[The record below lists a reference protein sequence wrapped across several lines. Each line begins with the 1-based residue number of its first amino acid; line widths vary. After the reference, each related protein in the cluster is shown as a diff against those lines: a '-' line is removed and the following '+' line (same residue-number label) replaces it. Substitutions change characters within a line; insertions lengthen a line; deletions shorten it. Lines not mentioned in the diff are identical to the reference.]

1 MKSKILYTFLTLCL
15 FTIYSCDLTLQEPY
29 DFKQEVPVIPDFTN
43 LTAYEWLKTDLSPL
57 GLATPEAAKFDYMAD
72 AIDRTGMQD
81 VFNAV
86 GPNPRTFLLMQNSAF
101 LGANN
106 IISLVRPGKTKG
118 SLDSSNLVRLK
129 AILQYH
135 VIDAY
140 VDQIKALPEVDKDY
154 FFQTLLPGPNGEINV
169 RRNILL
175 GMAINNTSSFITAQK
190 KGAGVQRHNYVFKN
204 GIGHQM
210 NAYVRKVPFTQ

>member
-29 DFKQEVPVIPDFTN
+29 DFKQEVPVILDFTN
-43 LTAYEWLKTDLSPL
+43 LTAYEWLKTNLSPL
-57 GLATPEAAKFDYMAD
+57 GLATPEAAKFDYMVD
-72 AIDRTGMQD
+72 AIDLTGMQD

-86 GPNPRTFLLMQNSAF
+86 GSNSRTFLLMQNSAF

-106 IISLVRPGKTKG
+106 IISLVRPGKTTG
-118 SLDSSNLVRLK
+118 SLNDSNLVRLK

-140 VDQIKALPEVDKDY
+140 VDQIKALPEEDKDY
-154 FFQTLLPGPNGEINV
+154 FLQTLLPNTNGEINV
-169 RRNILL
+169 GRNILL
-175 GMAINNTSSFITAQK
+175 GMAINNTSSF
-190 KGAGVQRHNYVFKN
+190 
-204 GIGHQM
+204 
-210 NAYVRKVPFTQ
+210 